1 MASTKLIRMITAS
14 TKVANAL
21 DWRKKS
27 GGAVL
32 SLDIH
37 RDNIGLA
44 IALHPSIAETATT
57 LDPIPLC
64 NKGKLSTQD
73 KEHLA
78 DIISTNNICGIVVSW
93 PLQEGTGRMGAAC
106 GRVFHTLE
114 DLMSESSNS
123 RIVSMMNH
131 KPICLWD
138 SEHAKDLDAEDRW
151 GRSVAY
157 CRTSNKSIYK
167 ASEEQYN
174 QDEEIV
180 ARQVWD
186 DFMHAH
192 WPELTRKSHSNY
204 ADSDNDDD
212 SDDDDYSHLIV
223 ADT

>member
-1 MASTKLIRMITAS
+1 MASRNLIRMITPS
-14 TKVANAL
+14 SKVASAL
-21 DWRKKS
+21 DWRKQS

-37 RDNIGLA
+37 RNSIGLA
-44 IALHPSIAETATT
+44 IAPHPSIDESATT

-64 NKGKLSTQD
+64 KKGKVSLQH
-73 KEHLA
+73 KKNLA
-78 DIISTNNICGIVVSW
+78 DILKTNNICGIVVSW

-114 DLMSESSNS
+114 DLMSESSS
-123 RIVSMMNH
+123 EIIAIMNH

-138 SEHAKDLDAEDRW
+138 SEHAKNADAEDRW

-157 CRTSNKSIYK
+157 CRTSSKRIHK

-174 QDEEIV
+174 QDENIV
-180 ARQVWD
+180 ASEVWD
-186 DFMHAH
+186 DFMHTH
-192 WPELTRKSHSNY
+192 WPELAQHNSRN
-204 ADSDNDDD
+204 DD
-212 SDDDDYSHLIV
+212 SDTDDDDDWKNNLV

>member
-1 MASTKLIRMITAS
+1 MFTPSS
-14 TKVANAL
+14 KVASAL
-21 DWRKKS
+21 DWRKQS

-37 RDNIGLA
+37 RNSIGLA
-44 IALHPSIAETATT
+44 IALHPSIDESATT

-64 NKGKLSTQD
+64 KHGKVSLQHKHD
-73 KEHLA
+73 LA
-78 DIISTNNICGIVVSW
+78 DILKANNICGIVVSW

-114 DLMSESSNS
+114 DLMSESSS
-123 RIVSMMNH
+123 EIITIMDH

-138 SEHAKDLDAEDRW
+138 SEHAKNADGEDRW

-157 CRTSNKSIYK
+157 CRTSSKTIYK

-174 QDEEIV
+174 QDENIV
-180 ARQVWD
+180 ASEVWD
-186 DFMHAH
+186 DFMHTH
-192 WPELTRKSHSNY
+192 WPELAKNNSTN
-204 ADSDNDDD
+204 DD
-212 SDDDDYSHLIV
+212 SDKNDYDDWNNDLV